1 MQWSGSI
8 GAARKTKHWQLRIIP
23 SPRKESLHNHS
34 RGVFWKLLHK
44 LASRWTEALRLKGD
58 WECLNLTN
66 VPTEERSWMI
76 MKEHRGIERWQKECK
91 KYADWMARGTG
102 GPLACLRHR
111 LSPYLGAK
119 FGEEEIRHQM
129 TYCANV
135 IKKPLGI
142 LLHRPSVPTAEN
154 LFIWFI
160 LFSFVLYFSKLYFLT
175 KRMIWNLVLNP
186 STQVLESNGFQYKWF
201 LFHDDLSALSKGS
214 THPDHPLMELQLT
227 DKSNHL

>member
-1 MQWSGSI
+1 MQWSI

-44 LASRWTEALRLKGD
+44 LASWWTEALRLKGD

-111 LSPYLGAK
+111 LSPYLGPK
-119 FGEEEIRHQM
+119 FSEDESWRQM
-129 TYCANV
+129 RYRVN
-135 IKKPLGI
+135 IKWSTW
-142 LLHRPSVPTAEN
+142 HYSVSPSHDQA
-154 LFIWFI
+154 I
-160 LFSFVLYFSKLYFLT
+160 FSFIHIR
-175 KRMIWNLVLNP
+175 KRVTFFAQRHVSTCLIWWQNSRTLKV
-186 STQVLESNGFQYKWF
+186 
-201 LFHDDLSALSKGS
+201 
-214 THPDHPLMELQLT
+214 
-227 DKSNHL
+227 

>member
-1 MQWSGSI
+1 MPLCTPGGATMQWSGQKDQ
-8 GAARKTKHWQLRIIP
+8 ALTWQLRIIP

-34 RGVFWKLLHK
+34 RGVFWKFLHK
-44 LASRWTEALRLKGD
+44 LASWWTEALRLKGD

-91 KYADWMARGTG
+91 KYADWMAQGTG

-135 IKKPLGI
+135 IKN
-142 LLHRPSVPTAEN
+142 HFAFS
-154 LFIWFI
+154 FIALPCPRLRTCLYGSFFI
-160 LFSFVLYFSKLYFLT
+160 LS
-175 KRMIWNLVLNP
+175 
-186 STQVLESNGFQYKWF
+186 F
-201 LFHDDLSALSKGS
+201 LFQSFIFWLNAWYGI
-214 THPDHPLMELQLT
+214 
-227 DKSNHL
+227 

>member
-44 LASRWTEALRLKGD
+44 LASWWTEALRLKGD

-135 IKKPLGI
+135 IKNHL
-142 LLHRPSVPTAEN
+142 A
-154 LFIWFI
+154 
-160 LFSFVLYFSKLYFLT
+160 FSFIALPCPRLRTCLYGSFFFLSFF
-175 KRMIWNLVLNP
+175 IFQSFIFWLNAWY
-186 STQVLESNGFQYKWF
+186 GI
-201 LFHDDLSALSKGS
+201 
-214 THPDHPLMELQLT
+214 
-227 DKSNHL
+227 

>member
-44 LASRWTEALRLKGD
+44 LASWWTEALRLKGD

-135 IKKPLGI
+135 IKKTTW
-142 LLHRPSVPTAEN
+142 HSPSSPFRAHGWELVYMVHSFFFRS
-154 LFIWFI
+154 LFFKV
-160 LFSFVLYFSKLYFLT
+160 LFSV
-175 KRMIWNLVLNP
+175 
-186 STQVLESNGFQYKWF
+186 
-201 LFHDDLSALSKGS
+201 
-214 THPDHPLMELQLT
+214 
-227 DKSNHL
+227 